1 MGRCRFN
8 LDLSVYG
15 LPINKY
21 DTIRLGDKYA
31 KIIDVREDDKEY
43 KIILESRHKNRDF
56 FMTIETIWTLIKG
69 NKTFRVYKAFLDIK
83 IFDITSEVYA
93 IPESHFNTLKK
104 WYKEMH

>member
-8 LDLSVYG
+8 LNLDVYG

-21 DTIRLGDKYA
+21 ETIRLGDKYA
-31 KIIDVREDDKEY
+31 KIIDVDETEKEY

-56 FMTIETIWTLIKG
+56 FMTVETIWDLNKG
-69 NKTFRVYKAFLDIK
+69 RKTFKISKAFLEIK
-83 IFDITSEVYA
+83 IFDIVVEVHA

-104 WYKEMH
+104 WYKEMN

>member
-8 LDLSVYG
+8 LDLDVYG

-31 KIIDVREDDKEY
+31 KIIDVVEEDKQY

-56 FMTIETIWTLIKG
+56 FMTIETIWILPKKT
-69 NKTFRVYKAFLDIK
+69 KTFKVYKTFVEIK
-83 IFDITSEVYA
+83 VFNLVSEIHA
-93 IPESHFNTLKK
+93 IPESHFNTLKR
-104 WYKEMH
+104 WYKEIR